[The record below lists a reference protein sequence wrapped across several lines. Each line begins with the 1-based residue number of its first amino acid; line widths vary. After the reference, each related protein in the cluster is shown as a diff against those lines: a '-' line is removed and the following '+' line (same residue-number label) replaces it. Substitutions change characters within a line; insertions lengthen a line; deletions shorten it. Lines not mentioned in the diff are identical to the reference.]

1 MLVHIVELWNFISV
15 SPGVYNGA
23 CFSPA
28 PVLMYLFRGTRVC
41 VACLAHVCAITCRA
55 TDAAVVPLTLICLQ
69 FCMRCWGGGGGRVV
83 HGHVEGRWFEAKS
96 HNNK

>member
-28 PVLMYLFRGTRVC
+28 PVLMFTFSVEHVFVWPAWPMCGNVC
-41 VACLAHVCAITCRA
+41 VITCRA
-55 TDAAVVPLTLICLQ
+55 TDAAVVP
-69 FCMRCWGGGGGRVV
+69 
-83 HGHVEGRWFEAKS
+83 
-96 HNNK
+96 